1 MFNLGIVRD
10 ENGKVSSTR
19 LVMFIFVGLF
29 VHLTITGT
37 SVDPV
42 ILSTINS
49 VILLC
54 LGSSA
59 VRGTVKN
66 IGGNRE

>member
-1 MFNLGIVRD
+1 MFNIGLFRD

-29 VHLTITGT
+29 VYLTITGNP
-37 SVDPV
+37 VDPV

-66 IGGNRE
+66 IGGKGV

>member
-1 MFNLGIVRD
+1 MFNIGLFRD

-29 VHLTITGT
+29 MYLTITGKP
-37 SVDPV
+37 VDPV

-59 VRGTVKN
+59 VRVLSRT
-66 IGGNRE
+66 

>member
-1 MFNLGIVRD
+1 MFNIGLIRD

-19 LVMFIFVGLF
+19 LILFIFVGLF
-29 VHLTITGT
+29 MYLTISGDL
-37 SVDPV
+37 VDPV
-42 ILSTINS
+42 ILTTINS

-54 LGSSA
+54 LGSNA

-66 IGGNRE
+66 IGGK